1 LLTLT
6 PARFSSAF
14 KRSVT
19 SGTQE
24 PQVVPALVQLFTA
37 PTAVSFWSRIAPQM
51 SPLLTLLQ
59 EQICAASGSAVTPR
73 PAGRSPFPAGRI
85 SISGS
90 GGSPI

>member
-1 LLTLT
+1 M
-6 PARFSSAF
+6 
-14 KRSVT
+14 T

-37 PTAVSFWSRIAPQM
+37 PTTVSFWSRMALQI

-73 PAGRSPFPAGRI
+73 PAGRSPLPAGRI
-85 SISGS
+85 KLSGS
-90 GGSPI
+90 GGSTMRFWASCKSSP